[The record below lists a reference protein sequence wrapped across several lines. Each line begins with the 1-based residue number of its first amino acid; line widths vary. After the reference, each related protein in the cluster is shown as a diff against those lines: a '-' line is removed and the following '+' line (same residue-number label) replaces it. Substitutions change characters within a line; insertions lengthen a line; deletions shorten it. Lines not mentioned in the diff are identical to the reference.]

1 MIIRIF
7 GEGQYRVADECLGE
21 LNMLDSALQEAV
33 DARDQERFT
42 LSLREL
48 LATVRRLG
56 SPLPSDLLAPSE
68 LVLPDDDTTL
78 DEVKEILSAEGLIPG

>member
-7 GEGQYRVADECLGE
+7 GEGQYQVTDEHLEE
-21 LNMLDSALQEAV
+21 LNVLDSALQKAV
-33 DARDQERFT
+33 DEGDQEGFT

-48 LATVRRLG
+48 LETVRRLG

-78 DEVKEILSAEGLIPG
+78 DEVKEILSSEGLIPG

>member
-7 GEGQYRVADECLGE
+7 GEGQYRVADDHLNE
-21 LNMLDSALQEAV
+21 LNELDSALQKAADRGDE
-33 DARDQERFT
+33 QTFT

-48 LATVRRLG
+48 LETVRRLG
-56 SPLPSDLLAPSE
+56 SPLPPDVLAPSE

-78 DEVKEILSAEGLIPG
+78 DEVKELLSSEGLIPG

>member
-7 GEGQYRVADECLGE
+7 GEGQFRVTDEHLDE
-21 LNMLDSALQEAV
+21 LNVLDSALQKAV
-33 DARDQERFT
+33 DDGDQERFT

-48 LATVRRLG
+48 LETVRRLG

-78 DEVKEILSAEGLIPG
+78 DEVKEILSSEGLIPG